1 MQSNSA
7 DASLKSS
14 RQKAPLR
21 WVLIV
26 PFVTQMAIAVG
37 ITGWLS
43 FQNSAKTVQELSS
56 HVRSESLARVQ
67 EYLDYQ
73 LETAQLINQSNLEL
87 IANHWSNQDLKFLGT
102 YFWHQLKSYP
112 SIGVIYYGNPAGQFV
127 AAQRLEPDTIVLAIR
142 EKVPGPNR
150 IFESGP
156 DGEWGAFQRILPNF
170 IDIRQRPWYTEALR
184 QRTFTWGDIF
194 PLQITP
200 RIDLPA
206 SVPIIDHTGEVQG
219 VVGNNL
225 GLGAISKFL
234 QQIEIGHTGQIFI
247 LERNG
252 NLVASSALP
261 QPFVVAP
268 DGKTERIQAIKS
280 DNELLRDTS
289 LALLQQFQSFDA
301 VQTTQNLRLSIH
313 GKPHMVDV
321 LPYQDKWGLD
331 WLVVVVV
338 PESDFMS
345 QIQANNRNT
354 ILLCL
359 AALGL
364 ATYSGVMTTQRLTRP
379 LLQLNQAAHAIA
391 QGDLQATVP
400 AGPIREV
407 DELAASFNQ
416 MAFQLQSS
424 FKQLRSLNQA
434 LTDSENRLTQ
444 FLEALPVGVA
454 VHDPTGKLAY
464 LNQIGK
470 DLLGLQDTAATG
482 MEGLNYRMRVF
493 RENTQELYPNDELP
507 NVRAI
512 AGEFAWAE
520 DLEIHRPD
528 RSVIPL
534 ALWATPI
541 LDDKGA
547 VQYAIAAFQDISDR
561 KQAEHQL
568 IYNALHDALT
578 DLPNRALLMQRL
590 ELAIQRQRMN
600 ADYCFAVLFLDLDR
614 FKVIN
619 DSLGHL
625 VGDELLISV
634 AQTLQQI
641 LRPVDLAARL
651 GGDEFVILLDD
662 VAQNSTIVDVA
673 ERILAALRSPLA
685 MESREVVLSA
695 SIGIVIGSSQY
706 IEASD
711 LLRDA
716 DIAMY
721 RAKAQGK
728 SRYVIFDAAMHAQM
742 LKQMQLENDLRK
754 ALERQE
760 FVLHYQPIV
769 KVATGHLVG
778 FEALVHWNHPVQG
791 FTGPAAFIPLLEET
805 GLIVPLDIWVMGE
818 ACRQLAVWQ
827 QKFPQW
833 SALRMSVNLSA
844 QDLYNP
850 LLLDHIDAI
859 LAETQIPSRCLT
871 LEITESMLIAD
882 ITTTIEVLTQI
893 QVRGVHISID
903 DFGTGYSSLNYLHRL
918 PVDALKIDRS
928 FVLQMQEDS
937 KNCQIAATIIA
948 LSHQLGLEAIAEGIE
963 TLQQLAQIQAMG
975 CEMGQGYLFSR
986 GLPAGK
992 AYELLQEGRSLF

>member
-1 MQSNSA
+1 MQFNNA
-7 DASLKSS
+7 DVSLKS
-14 RQKAPLR
+14 RPQKAPLR
-21 WVLIV
+21 WVLIL
-26 PFVTQMAIAVG
+26 PFVAQMAIAVG
-37 ITGWLS
+37 VTGWLS
-43 FQNSAKTVQELSS
+43 FRNSAKSVKELSS
-56 HVRSESLARVQ
+56 EVRAESLARVH

-73 LETAQLINQSNLEL
+73 LEAAQRINQNNLEL
-87 IANHWSNQDLKFLGT
+87 IANHWPSRDLKVLGSH
-102 YFWHQLKSYP
+102 FWHQLKAYP

-127 AAQRLEPDTIVLAIR
+127 AAQRLEGDTIVLAMR
-142 EKVPGPNR
+142 ERVPGPNR

-156 DGEWGAFQRILPNF
+156 DGEWGAFQRVLPNF

-184 QRTFTWGDIF
+184 RRTFTWGEIF

-206 SVPIIDHTGEVQG
+206 SVPLVDQTGNVQG

-225 GLGAISKFL
+225 ALGEISKFL
-234 QQIEIGHTGQIFI
+234 QQLEIGHRGQIFI
-247 LERNG
+247 VERNG
-252 NLVASSALP
+252 NLVASSAKL
-261 QPFVVAP
+261 QPFIIAA

-280 DNELLRDTS
+280 DNSLLRDTS
-289 LALLQQFQSFDA
+289 LALLQQFQSFNA
-301 VQTTQNLRLSIH
+301 IQTTQNLRLSIQ
-313 GKPHMVDV
+313 GQPHMVDV
-321 LPYQDKWGLD
+321 LPYQDAWGLD
-331 WLVVVVV
+331 WLVIVVV
-338 PESDFMS
+338 PESDFMA

-354 ILLCL
+354 ILLCM

-364 ATYSGVMTTQRLTRP
+364 ATYSGIMTTRRLTRP
-379 LLQLNQAAHAIA
+379 LLQLNQAAYAIA
-391 QGDLQATVP
+391 QGDLQTTVP
-400 AGPIREV
+400 GGPIREV

-424 FKQLRSLNQA
+424 FKQLQSLNQA
-434 LTDSENRLTQ
+434 LKDSENRLTQ

-464 LNQIGK
+464 INQVGK
-470 DLLGLQDTAATG
+470 DLLGIPEVVTVG

-507 NVRAI
+507 IVRAI

-528 RSVIPL
+528 RMIPL

-541 LDDKGA
+541 LDKQGT

-600 ADYCFAVLFLDLDR
+600 PDYNFAVLFLDLDR

-625 VGDELLISV
+625 IGDELLISV

-662 VAQNSTIVDVA
+662 VAQMSAVVDVA
-673 ERILAALRSPLA
+673 ERILVALRSPLA
-685 MESREVVLSA
+685 MESRDMVLSA
-695 SIGIVIGSSQY
+695 SIGIVIGSPQY

-754 ALERQE
+754 ALERHE

-769 KVATGHLVG
+769 KVATGHVVG
-778 FEALVHWNHPVQG
+778 FEALVHWNHPTQG

-805 GLIVPLDIWVMGE
+805 GLIVPLDTWVMAE
-818 ACRQLAVWQ
+818 ACRQLASWQ
-827 QKFPQW
+827 QELPQW

-850 LLLDHIDAI
+850 LLLESLDAI

-882 ITTTIEVLTQI
+882 IATTIEVLTQI
-893 QVRGVHISID
+893 QARGVHISID

-937 KNCQIAATIIA
+937 KNRQIAATIIA

-963 TLQQLAQIQAMG
+963 TLQQLAQIQSMG

-986 GLPAGK
+986 GLPANK
-992 AYELLQEGRSLF
+992 ARELLQEGRSLF